1 MSGDGRS
8 IPTGVKYLRPRWRPS
23 SPDSHRLIGGT
34 DVCHLDVPALSKPI
48 WTDFKNEDAVLFGRR
63 NNSTRKVP
71 DGEDDQFI
79 AERLEI

>member
-1 MSGDGRS
+1 
-8 IPTGVKYLRPRWRPS
+8 
-23 SPDSHRLIGGT
+23 
-34 DVCHLDVPALSKPI
+34 LSKPI